1 MVIYYSMRYRS
12 VSRDFF
18 KTLWNIKGLVED
30 HHVIPKQFRGHPT
43 VKKYKYDMNCSTNII
58 LLPTKHGKHVM
69 NLRENRL
76 VHDGNHYRYNLFV
89 EQILNVIQTEKDL
102 KDFVIYLKKS
112 CRFNPENIPW

>member
-1 MVIYYSMRYRS
+1 MRYRS

-18 KTLWNIKGLVED
+18 KTRWNIKGLVED

-43 VKKYKYDMNCSTNII
+43 IKKYNYDMNCSTNII

-76 VHDGNHYRYNLFV
+76 VHDGNHYKYCLLYTSDAAD
-89 EQILNVIQTEKDL
+89 E
-102 KDFVIYLKKS
+102 
-112 CRFNPENIPW
+112 